1 MEITTNCQVVTNR
14 VSFRRFKKNYLQIM
28 NQLKPLIFSLLLIIA
43 VFSGFKMHKSEQVL
57 QQYKTDMIELSN
69 VSYGILNVDVWENLL
84 ADIIVIKLEDFE
96 SDAGDNEEM
105 KKNISALLKTLID
118 DYEKTVEKK
127 NAGGLFASVK
137 KSLYASAFDGIRED
151 IPALTEKVLT
161 FLDVKNN
168 KDGIKEYIVLLLKK
182 YTSGTFERTD
192 YSKINTIVEHYEGKN
207 SDETVAILQQK
218 IEDENAA
225 NQIYKTLLFIVFLGF
240 IALFF
245 FVKIITKA
253 DYFLGILFS
262 FLLLFLGISLPMIEI
277 DARISEISF
286 SILNEAIEFKN
297 QVLFYKSKS
306 IYEVVTLM
314 MQQKTFSLIAVGTL
328 IFLFSVLFPI
338 TKLISSI
345 LYITNKKL
353 KESKIVQFLIFK
365 TGKWSMADVFVIAIM
380 MAFIGFEGIVNDQL
394 SQLKTISAS
403 VDILTT
409 NNSSVLFGFYAFTA
423 FVIVSIAIS
432 HRIHKERS

>member
-1 MEITTNCQVVTNR
+1 M
-14 VSFRRFKKNYLQIM
+14 K
-28 NQLKPLIFSLLLIIA
+28 QLKPIIFSLLLVIS
-43 VFSGFKMHKSEQVL
+43 VFSGFKMHKSEQAL
-57 QQYKTDMIELSN
+57 QQYKNDLIELSN
-69 VSYGILNVDVWENLL
+69 VTYGILNVDTWENLL
-84 ADIIVIKLEDFE
+84 ADIIVSKLDDFD
-96 SDAGDNEEM
+96 SDEGDGEEM
-105 KKNISALLKTLID
+105 KQSISVLLKTLID

-127 NAGGLFASVK
+127 NSGGLFASVK
-137 KSLYASAFDGIRED
+137 NSLYASAFDGIRED
-151 IPALTEKVLT
+151 IPALTDKVMA

-168 KDGIKEYIVLLLKK
+168 KEGIKQYIIVLLKK

-192 YSKINTIVEHYEGKN
+192 YSKVNTIVENYEGEN
-207 SDETVAILQQK
+207 SDATVTILHQK
-218 IEDENAA
+218 LANENSA
-225 NQIYKTLLFIVFLGF
+225 NQIYKVLLLISFLGF
-240 IALFF
+240 LSAFF
-245 FVKIITKA
+245 FSKHITKA
-253 DYFLGILFS
+253 DYLLGILFS

-277 DARISEISF
+277 DARISEMSF
-286 SILNEAIEFKN
+286 SILEEAISFKN

-314 MQQKTFSLIAVGTL
+314 MAQKTVSLIAVGSL

-345 LYITNKKL
+345 LYVINKKL
-353 KESKIVQFLIFK
+353 KENKMIQFFIFK

-394 SQLKTISAS
+394 SQLKTISES

-423 FVIVSIAIS
+423 FVILSIAIS

>member
-1 MEITTNCQVVTNR
+1 
-14 VSFRRFKKNYLQIM
+14 
-28 NQLKPLIFSLLLIIA
+28 
-43 VFSGFKMHKSEQVL
+43 MHKSEQSL
-57 QQYKTDMIELSN
+57 QQYKNDLIELSN
-69 VSYGILNVDVWENLL
+69 VEYGILSVDTWENLL
-84 ADIIVIKLEDFE
+84 ADIIVSKLDDFD
-96 SDAGDNEEM
+96 SDETGGEEM
-105 KKNISALLKTLID
+105 KKNVSVLLKTLID

-137 KSLYASAFDGIRED
+137 NSLYASAFDGIRED
-151 IPALTEKVLT
+151 IPALTDKVMA

-168 KDGIKEYIVLLLKK
+168 KEGIKQYIVVLLKK

-192 YSKINTIVEHYEGKN
+192 YSKVNSIVEKYEGEN
-207 SDETVAILQQK
+207 SDATVTILHQK
-218 IEDENAA
+218 LEDENAV
-225 NQIYKTLLFIVFLGF
+225 NQIYKLFLLISFLAF

-245 FVKIITKA
+245 FGKIITKT
-253 DYFLGILFS
+253 DYLLGILFS

-277 DARISEISF
+277 DARISEMSF
-286 SILNEAIEFKN
+286 LILNEAIEFKN

-338 TKLISSI
+338 TKLLSSI
-345 LYITNKKL
+345 LYVINKKL
-353 KESKIVQFLIFK
+353 KESKVIQFFIFK

-394 SQLKTISAS
+394 NQLTTISDS

-423 FVIVSIAIS
+423 FVIVSIVIS

>member
-1 MEITTNCQVVTNR
+1 M
-14 VSFRRFKKNYLQIM
+14 K
-28 NQLKPLIFSLLLIIA
+28 QLKPIIFSLLLVIS
-43 VFSGFKMHKSEQVL
+43 VFSGFKMHKSEQAL
-57 QQYKTDMIELSN
+57 QQYKNDLIELSN
-69 VSYGILNVDVWENLL
+69 VTYGILNVDTWENLL
-84 ADIIVIKLEDFE
+84 ADIIVSKLDDFDSDED
-96 SDAGDNEEM
+96 SGEEM
-105 KKNISALLKTLID
+105 KQSISVLLKTLID

-127 NAGGLFASVK
+127 NSGGLFASVK
-137 KSLYASAFDGIRED
+137 NSLYASAFDGIRED
-151 IPALTEKVLT
+151 IPALTDKVMA

-168 KDGIKEYIVLLLKK
+168 KEGIKQYIIVLLKK

-192 YSKINTIVEHYEGKN
+192 YSKVNTIVENYEGEN
-207 SDETVAILQQK
+207 SDATVTILHQK
-218 IEDENAA
+218 LANENNA
-225 NQIYKTLLFIVFLGF
+225 NQIYKVLLLISFLGF
-240 IALFF
+240 IIAFF
-245 FVKIITKA
+245 FSKHITKA
-253 DYFLGILFS
+253 DYLLGILFS

-277 DARISEISF
+277 DARISEMSF
-286 SILNEAIEFKN
+286 SILEETISFKN

-314 MQQKTFSLIAVGTL
+314 MAQKTISLIAVGSL

-345 LYITNKKL
+345 LYIINKKL
-353 KESKIVQFLIFK
+353 KESKLIQFFIFK

-380 MAFIGFEGIVNDQL
+380 MTFIGFEGIVNDQL
-394 SQLKTISAS
+394 SQLKTISES

-423 FVIVSIAIS
+423 FVILSIAIS

>member
-1 MEITTNCQVVTNR
+1 M
-14 VSFRRFKKNYLQIM
+14 K
-28 NQLKPLIFSLLLIIA
+28 QLKPIIFSLLLVIS
-43 VFSGFKMHKSEQVL
+43 VFSGFKMHKSEQSL
-57 QQYKTDMIELSN
+57 QQYKNDLIELSN
-69 VSYGILNVDVWENLL
+69 VEYGILNVDTWENLL
-84 ADIIVIKLEDFE
+84 ADIIVSKLDDFDSDE
-96 SDAGDNEEM
+96 SGGEEM
-105 KKNISALLKTLID
+105 KKNVSVLLKTLID

-137 KSLYASAFDGIRED
+137 NSLYASAFDGIRED
-151 IPALTEKVLT
+151 IPALTDKVMA

-168 KDGIKEYIVLLLKK
+168 KEGIKQYIVVLLKK

-192 YSKINTIVEHYEGKN
+192 YSKVNSIVEKYEGEN
-207 SDETVAILQQK
+207 SDATVTILHQK
-218 IEDENAA
+218 LEDENAV
-225 NQIYKTLLFIVFLGF
+225 NQIYKLFLLISFLAF

-245 FVKIITKA
+245 FGKIITKT
-253 DYFLGILFS
+253 DYLLGILFS

-277 DARISEISF
+277 DARISEMSF
-286 SILNEAIEFKN
+286 LILNEAIEFKN

-338 TKLISSI
+338 TKLLSSI
-345 LYITNKKL
+345 LYVINKKL
-353 KESKIVQFLIFK
+353 KESKVIQFFIFK

-394 SQLKTISAS
+394 NQLTTISDS

-423 FVIVSIAIS
+423 FVIVSIVIS

>member
-1 MEITTNCQVVTNR
+1 M
-14 VSFRRFKKNYLQIM
+14 K
-28 NQLKPLIFSLLLIIA
+28 QLKPIIFSLLLVIS
-43 VFSGFKMHKSEQVL
+43 VFSGFKMHKSEQAL
-57 QQYKTDMIELSN
+57 QQYKNDLIELSN
-69 VSYGILNVDVWENLL
+69 VTYGILNVDTWENLL
-84 ADIIVIKLEDFE
+84 ADIIVSKLDDFD
-96 SDAGDNEEM
+96 SDEGDGEEM
-105 KKNISALLKTLID
+105 KQSISVLLKTLID

-127 NAGGLFASVK
+127 NSGGLFASVK
-137 KSLYASAFDGIRED
+137 NSLYASAFDGIRED
-151 IPALTEKVLT
+151 IPALTDKVMA

-168 KDGIKEYIVLLLKK
+168 KEGIKQYIIVLLKK

-192 YSKINTIVEHYEGKN
+192 YSKVNTIVENYEGEN
-207 SDETVAILQQK
+207 SDATVTILHQK
-218 IEDENAA
+218 LANENNA
-225 NQIYKTLLFIVFLGF
+225 NQIYKVLLLISFLGF
-240 IALFF
+240 IIAFF
-245 FVKIITKA
+245 FSKHITKA
-253 DYFLGILFS
+253 DYLLGILFS

-277 DARISEISF
+277 DARISEMSF
-286 SILNEAIEFKN
+286 SILEEAISFKN

-314 MQQKTFSLIAVGTL
+314 MAQKTISLIVVGSL

-345 LYITNKKL
+345 LYIINKKL
-353 KESKIVQFLIFK
+353 KENKMIQFFIFK

-380 MAFIGFEGIVNDQL
+380 MTFIGFEGIVNDQL
-394 SQLKTISAS
+394 SQLKTISES

-423 FVIVSIAIS
+423 FVILSIAIS

>member
-1 MEITTNCQVVTNR
+1 M
-14 VSFRRFKKNYLQIM
+14 K
-28 NQLKPLIFSLLLIIA
+28 QLKPIIFSLLLVIS
-43 VFSGFKMHKSEQVL
+43 VFSGFKMHKSEQSL
-57 QQYKTDMIELSN
+57 QQYKNDLIELSN
-69 VSYGILNVDVWENLL
+69 VEYGILSVDTWENLL
-84 ADIIVIKLEDFE
+84 ADIIVSKLDDFD
-96 SDAGDNEEM
+96 SDETGGEEM
-105 KKNISALLKTLID
+105 KKNVSVLLKTLID

-137 KSLYASAFDGIRED
+137 NSLYASAFDGIRED
-151 IPALTEKVLT
+151 IPALTDKVMA

-168 KDGIKEYIVLLLKK
+168 KEGIKQYIVVLLKK

-192 YSKINTIVEHYEGKN
+192 YSKVNSIVEKYEGEN
-207 SDETVAILQQK
+207 SDATVTILHQK
-218 IEDENAA
+218 LEDENAV
-225 NQIYKTLLFIVFLGF
+225 NQIYKLFLLISFLAF

-245 FVKIITKA
+245 FGKIITKT
-253 DYFLGILFS
+253 DYLLGILFS

-277 DARISEISF
+277 DARISEMSF
-286 SILNEAIEFKN
+286 LILNEAIEFKN

-338 TKLISSI
+338 TKLLSSI
-345 LYITNKKL
+345 LYVINKKL
-353 KESKIVQFLIFK
+353 KESKVIQFFIFK

-394 SQLKTISAS
+394 NQLTTISDS

-423 FVIVSIAIS
+423 FVIVSIVIS

>member
-1 MEITTNCQVVTNR
+1 M
-14 VSFRRFKKNYLQIM
+14 K
-28 NQLKPLIFSLLLIIA
+28 QLKPIIFSLLLVIS
-43 VFSGFKMHKSEQVL
+43 VFSGFKMHKSEQAL
-57 QQYKTDMIELSN
+57 QQYKNDLIELSN
-69 VSYGILNVDVWENLL
+69 VTYGILNVDTWENLL
-84 ADIIVIKLEDFE
+84 ADIIVSKLDDFD
-96 SDAGDNEEM
+96 SDEGDGEEM
-105 KKNISALLKTLID
+105 KQSISVLLKTLID

-127 NAGGLFASVK
+127 NSGGLFASVK
-137 KSLYASAFDGIRED
+137 NSLYASAFDGIRED
-151 IPALTEKVLT
+151 IPALTDKVMA

-168 KDGIKEYIVLLLKK
+168 KEGIKQYIIVLLKK

-192 YSKINTIVEHYEGKN
+192 YSKVNTIVENYEGEN
-207 SDETVAILQQK
+207 SNATVTILHQK
-218 IEDENAA
+218 LANENNA
-225 NQIYKTLLFIVFLGF
+225 NQIYKVLLLISFLGF
-240 IALFF
+240 IIAFF
-245 FVKIITKA
+245 FSKHITKA
-253 DYFLGILFS
+253 DYLLGILFS

-277 DARISEISF
+277 DARISEMSF
-286 SILNEAIEFKN
+286 SILEEAISFKN

-314 MQQKTFSLIAVGTL
+314 MAQKTISLIVVGSL

-345 LYITNKKL
+345 LYIINKKL
-353 KESKIVQFLIFK
+353 KENKMIQFFIFK

-380 MAFIGFEGIVNDQL
+380 MTFIGFEGIVNDQL
-394 SQLKTISAS
+394 SQLKTISES

-423 FVIVSIAIS
+423 FVILSIAIS

>member
-1 MEITTNCQVVTNR
+1 MHYLFVV
-14 VSFRRFKKNYLQIM
+14 FKKTSSIM
-28 NQLKPLIFSLLLIIA
+28 KQLKPIIFSLLLVIS
-43 VFSGFKMHKSEQVL
+43 VFSGFKMHKSEQAL
-57 QQYKTDMIELSN
+57 QQYKNDLIELSN
-69 VSYGILNVDVWENLL
+69 VTYGILNVDTWENLL
-84 ADIIVIKLEDFE
+84 ADIIVSKLDDFD
-96 SDAGDNEEM
+96 SDEGDGEEM
-105 KKNISALLKTLID
+105 KQSISVLLKTLID

-127 NAGGLFASVK
+127 NSGGLFASVK
-137 KSLYASAFDGIRED
+137 NSLYASAFDGIRED
-151 IPALTEKVLT
+151 IPALTDKVMA

-168 KDGIKEYIVLLLKK
+168 KEGIKQYIIVLLKK

-192 YSKINTIVEHYEGKN
+192 YSKVNTIVENYEGEN
-207 SDETVAILQQK
+207 SDATVTILHQK
-218 IEDENAA
+218 LANENSA
-225 NQIYKTLLFIVFLGF
+225 NQIYKVLLLISFLGF
-240 IALFF
+240 LSAFF
-245 FVKIITKA
+245 FSKHITKA
-253 DYFLGILFS
+253 DYLLGILFS

-277 DARISEISF
+277 DARISEMSF
-286 SILNEAIEFKN
+286 SILEEAISFKN

-314 MQQKTFSLIAVGTL
+314 MAQKTVSLIAVGSL

-345 LYITNKKL
+345 LYVINKKL
-353 KESKIVQFLIFK
+353 KENKMIQFFIFK

-394 SQLKTISAS
+394 SQLKTISES

-423 FVIVSIAIS
+423 FVILSIAIS

>member
-1 MEITTNCQVVTNR
+1 
-14 VSFRRFKKNYLQIM
+14 
-28 NQLKPLIFSLLLIIA
+28 
-43 VFSGFKMHKSEQVL
+43 MHKSEQAL
-57 QQYKTDMIELSN
+57 QQYKNDLIELSN
-69 VSYGILNVDVWENLL
+69 VTYGILNVDTWENLL
-84 ADIIVIKLEDFE
+84 ADIIVSKLDDFDSDED
-96 SDAGDNEEM
+96 SGEEM
-105 KKNISALLKTLID
+105 KQSISVLLKTLID

-127 NAGGLFASVK
+127 NSGGLFASVK
-137 KSLYASAFDGIRED
+137 NSLYASAFDGIRED
-151 IPALTEKVLT
+151 IPALTDKVMA

-168 KDGIKEYIVLLLKK
+168 KEGIKQYIIVLLKK

-192 YSKINTIVEHYEGKN
+192 YSKVNTIVENYEGEN
-207 SDETVAILQQK
+207 SDATVTILHQK
-218 IEDENAA
+218 LANENNA
-225 NQIYKTLLFIVFLGF
+225 NQIYKVLLLISFLGF
-240 IALFF
+240 IIAFF
-245 FVKIITKA
+245 FSKHITKA
-253 DYFLGILFS
+253 DYLLGILFS

-277 DARISEISF
+277 DARISEMSF
-286 SILNEAIEFKN
+286 SILEEAISFKN

-314 MQQKTFSLIAVGTL
+314 MAQKTISLIVVGSL

-345 LYITNKKL
+345 LYIINKKL
-353 KESKIVQFLIFK
+353 KENKMIQFFIFK

-380 MAFIGFEGIVNDQL
+380 MTFIGFEGIVNDQL
-394 SQLKTISAS
+394 SQLKTISES

-423 FVIVSIAIS
+423 FVILSIAIS

>member
-1 MEITTNCQVVTNR
+1 
-14 VSFRRFKKNYLQIM
+14 
-28 NQLKPLIFSLLLIIA
+28 
-43 VFSGFKMHKSEQVL
+43 MHKSEQAL
-57 QQYKTDMIELSN
+57 QQYKNDLIELSN
-69 VSYGILNVDVWENLL
+69 VTYGILNVDTWENLL
-84 ADIIVIKLEDFE
+84 ADIIVSKLDDFD
-96 SDAGDNEEM
+96 SDEGDGEEM
-105 KKNISALLKTLID
+105 KQSISVLLKTLID

-127 NAGGLFASVK
+127 NSGGLFASVK
-137 KSLYASAFDGIRED
+137 NSLYASAFDGIRED
-151 IPALTEKVLT
+151 IPALTDKVMA

-168 KDGIKEYIVLLLKK
+168 KEGIKQYIIVLLKK

-192 YSKINTIVEHYEGKN
+192 YSKVNTIVENYEGEN
-207 SDETVAILQQK
+207 SDATVTILHQK
-218 IEDENAA
+218 LANENNA
-225 NQIYKTLLFIVFLGF
+225 NQIYKVLLLISFLGF
-240 IALFF
+240 IIAFF
-245 FVKIITKA
+245 FSKHITKA
-253 DYFLGILFS
+253 DYLLGILFS

-277 DARISEISF
+277 DARISEMSF
-286 SILNEAIEFKN
+286 SILEEAISFKN

-314 MQQKTFSLIAVGTL
+314 MAQKTISLIVVGSL

-345 LYITNKKL
+345 LYIINKKL
-353 KESKIVQFLIFK
+353 KENKMIQFFIFK

-380 MAFIGFEGIVNDQL
+380 MTFIGFEGIVNDQL
-394 SQLKTISAS
+394 SQLKTISES

-423 FVIVSIAIS
+423 FVILSIAIS